1 MNYEEI
7 KQKALTVEW
16 IAIDG
21 VVITKEPV
29 YSSIKTIMCM
39 TFSNDVIAQY
49 IVKLH
54 NNSLNYIP
62 KVNPEMFDSITAQE
76 D

>member
-39 TFSNDVIAQY
+39 TFSNDVIAQH
-49 IVKLH
+49 IVNLH
-54 NNSLNYIP
+54 NNSLN
-62 KVNPEMFDSITAQE
+62 K
-76 D
+76 

>member
-1 MNYEEI
+1 
-7 KQKALTVEW
+7 
-16 IAIDG
+16 
-21 VVITKEPV
+21 
-29 YSSIKTIMCM
+29 MCM